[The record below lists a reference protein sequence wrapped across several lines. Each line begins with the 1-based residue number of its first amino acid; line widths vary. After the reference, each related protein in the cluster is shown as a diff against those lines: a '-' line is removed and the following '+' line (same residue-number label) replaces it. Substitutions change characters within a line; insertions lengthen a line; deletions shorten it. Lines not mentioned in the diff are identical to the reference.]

1 MKRHKGNRW
10 QGVLLG
16 TFLGVSS
23 LFAQQG
29 QTGYQPTPE
38 NLQARQEFS
47 DSKFGIFLHW
57 GIYSMFGQGEW
68 YMETSG
74 IDCHEYAKAASGFY
88 PSRFNAKEWVAAIKA
103 SGAKYICITTRH
115 HDGFSMFDTR
125 YSDYDIIDVRNRE
138 SNCICIILTLTGR
151 VRIIIL
157 TDIPDIIPDV
167 PNMETGIPITSL

>member
-74 IDCHEYAKAASGFY
+74 IDFDQEASMEQ
-88 PSRFNAKEWVAAIKA
+88 KK
-103 SGAKYICITTRH
+103 
-115 HDGFSMFDTR
+115 
-125 YSDYDIIDVRNRE
+125 RE
-138 SNCICIILTLTGR
+138 GYF
-151 VRIIIL
+151 
-157 TDIPDIIPDV
+157 
-167 PNMETGIPITSL
+167 

>member
-57 GIYSMFGQGEW
+57 GIYSMFGQGN
-68 YMETSG
+68 G
-74 IDCHEYAKAASGFY
+74 IWKLRALIAMSMRRLLPAFIRPASMQRNGWQPLRLQE
-88 PSRFNAKEWVAAIKA
+88 PSIFASQPVIMTDSPCLIPAIR
-103 SGAKYICITTRH
+103 I
-115 HDGFSMFDTR
+115 M
-125 YSDYDIIDVRNRE
+125 
-138 SNCICIILTLTGR
+138 TL
-151 VRIIIL
+151 
-157 TDIPDIIPDV
+157 
-167 PNMETGIPITSL
+167 

>member
-47 DSKFGIFLHW
+47 DSKFPHRA
-57 GIYSMFGQGEW
+57 E
-68 YMETSG
+68 
-74 IDCHEYAKAASGFY
+74 H
-88 PSRFNAKEWVAAIKA
+88 
-103 SGAKYICITTRH
+103 
-115 HDGFSMFDTR
+115 
-125 YSDYDIIDVRNRE
+125 
-138 SNCICIILTLTGR
+138 
-151 VRIIIL
+151 
-157 TDIPDIIPDV
+157 
-167 PNMETGIPITSL
+167 